1 MRFRSAKGTGGV
13 WARLKRGA
21 GCAPVLIALITA
33 ASERTKPGAKGV
45 RVINIGGTQAL
56 VAPPRA
62 QPVTH
67 QRLSPRPTSGGLNS
81 NPFSREGRGTTYTTP
96 RAPE

>member
-33 ASERTKPGAKGV
+33 ASEAGSKRG
-45 RVINIGGTQAL
+45 
-56 VAPPRA
+56 
-62 QPVTH
+62 
-67 QRLSPRPTSGGLNS
+67 
-81 NPFSREGRGTTYTTP
+81 SRD
-96 RAPE
+96 